1 MQKSAKKL
9 NLDNLK
15 IFLIRSYKRIKHSF
29 NLRNEKNIL
38 SLIGSIVMYAV
49 LIVISYIF
57 VSPLIEIIAKSFMSP
72 DDIINPEVFYIAS
85 DFTFD
90 NYLISIRVLDLWKA
104 LFNSIWF
111 SGLLALIQTAISAL
125 TAYAF
130 ARYNFQGKKIF
141 FGLLIAA
148 FIIPLP
154 VLIVPRLTIFSW
166 LQDVTGMKLMGTII
180 PNILVTLFGQ
190 GIYSTI
196 LILIFY
202 NFFKQIPFDLD
213 EAAYID
219 GANSWQVLWHVIIKL
234 SLPVILTVFL
244 FSFVWNWNESIMTN
258 NFVRG
263 AISLVPGQLSA
274 FDSLFKTNETSS
286 IVDLNEGY
294 KMAAT
299 LVSILPLI
307 VLYLFVQ
314 KKFIEGIE
322 QTGITGV

>member
-72 DDIINPEVFYIAS
+72 DDIINPEVFYIAN

-263 AISLVPGQLSA
+263 AISLVPSQLSA